1 MRFQK
6 YSVEI
11 LLTTLILVNFFFISL
26 ILIPALP
33 SKNDENNPFWVYHTG
48 AGIDSTSSLLDV
60 NNNGYTDVLVGSIDG
75 ILYCI
80 EGKNGTVLW
89 DFNTRKYYYNSEIL
103 MRPLI
108 ADIDNNG
115 TFEVIIGTRDGSI
128 YVLSSVDGS
137 LIWRFNYEEGGS
149 ISIEGGLSIT
159 DIDNDQDSDIIVTTT
174 YGLLYVLDGK
184 DGTLLW
190 ENKLFFMKSFFTSSS
205 LGDINHDGISD
216 IIVGCGQSIFAFNGY
231 NGFKIWEFE
240 TNFFVTAPA
249 AIGDVDSDSSLEIIV
264 GSNDRNIYM
273 LDGDTGKIKW
283 KFKTGG
289 SIRASPALG
298 DLNNDG
304 YLDIVIGSSDSY
316 YYAFNGKTRT
326 IFWTLKTELILG
338 GTAPTL
344 ADVDGNNE
352 LDVLLN
358 GKNVYIVGGRKGNL
372 IYIYNQDE
380 EIETSIT
387 VGDLDNDGSFEIIYV
402 SKSGNVFCYTITNS
416 LKTSYRIYWQGD
428 GGNFFNSGNS
438 FTIDKDGDTI
448 STFSEKI
455 IGTDPE
461 KKDTDGDFLI
471 DGYEISATKT
481 DPLLQ
486 DSDNNNIGDQNED
499 IDGDGLTNLEEFKKN
514 TDPLNRD
521 TDEDFIQD
529 NIDIFPILFPESLIY
544 LSLFC
549 LLSILIV
556 STIVKKKIEN
566 KGDKNERLILKFKM
580 KRNQIL
586 SEISWKGTYN
596 NYKSVRLQAFRW
608 FGIFAISS
616 AIMINFIIY
625 PLFKTEIVYRDIVKT
640 SYSTIVYVLIN
651 VIYFA
656 LFYLLGSGFYSL
668 GFSSNEVTFSYDS
681 VATNL
686 LLSSLIILSFSFVK
700 VSINLILLP
709 ILTYLLT
716 SAFFTL
722 YSKQKRK
729 ISSINNLSNLVFIL
743 FPIVFLSLLWYQ
755 TLSFYFAIPQQILRI
770 ISLITGVLM
779 ILLAL
784 KIFTLSSLNS
794 QKSKLK
800 SI

>member
-1 MRFQK
+1 M
-6 YSVEI
+6 I
-11 LLTTLILVNFFFISL
+11 
-26 ILIPALP
+26 
-33 SKNDENNPFWVYHTG
+33 
-48 AGIDSTSSLLDV
+48 
-60 NNNGYTDVLVGSIDG
+60 
-75 ILYCI
+75 
-80 EGKNGTVLW
+80 
-89 DFNTRKYYYNSEIL
+89 
-103 MRPLI
+103 
-108 ADIDNNG
+108 
-115 TFEVIIGTRDGSI
+115 
-128 YVLSSVDGS
+128 
-137 LIWRFNYEEGGS
+137 
-149 ISIEGGLSIT
+149 
-159 DIDNDQDSDIIVTTT
+159 
-174 YGLLYVLDGK
+174 
-184 DGTLLW
+184 
-190 ENKLFFMKSFFTSSS
+190 
-205 LGDINHDGISD
+205 
-216 IIVGCGQSIFAFNGY
+216 
-231 NGFKIWEFE
+231 
-240 TNFFVTAPA
+240 
-249 AIGDVDSDSSLEIIV
+249 
-264 GSNDRNIYM
+264 
-273 LDGDTGKIKW
+273 DGDTGKIKW

-316 YYAFNGKTRT
+316 YYAFNGRTRT
-326 IFWTLKTELILG
+326 ILWTLKTELILG

-344 ADVDGNNE
+344 ADVDGDNE

-372 IYIYNQDE
+372 ISIYNQNE

-387 VGDLDNDGSFEIIYV
+387 VGDLDNDGSFEMIYG

-521 TDEDFIQD
+521 TDEDFLPD
-529 NIDIFPILFPESLIY
+529 NIDIFPILFPESLTY

-549 LLSILIV
+549 LLSIIIV
-556 STIVKKKIEN
+556 STIIKKRIEN

-596 NYKSVRLQAFRW
+596 NYKSVHLKAFRW

-616 AIMINFIIY
+616 AIMINFIFY
-625 PLFKTEIVYRDIVKT
+625 PLFKTEIVYRDIIKT
-640 SYSTIVYVLIN
+640 SYSTIIYVLIN

-668 GFSSNEVTFSYDS
+668 GFSSNEVTFRYDS
-681 VATNL
+681 IATNL
-686 LLSSLIILSFSFVK
+686 LLSSLIILSISFVK

-722 YSKQKRK
+722 YSKQKKK
-729 ISSINNLSNLVFIL
+729 IANNNNPSNFIFIL
-743 FPIVFLSLLWYQ
+743 FPLSFLSLLWCQ

-770 ISLITGVLM
+770 ISLTTGVLM
-779 ILLAL
+779 FLLAL
-784 KIFTLSSLNS
+784 EIFTLSTLDSKKN
-794 QKSKLK
+794 KLK
-800 SI
+800 II